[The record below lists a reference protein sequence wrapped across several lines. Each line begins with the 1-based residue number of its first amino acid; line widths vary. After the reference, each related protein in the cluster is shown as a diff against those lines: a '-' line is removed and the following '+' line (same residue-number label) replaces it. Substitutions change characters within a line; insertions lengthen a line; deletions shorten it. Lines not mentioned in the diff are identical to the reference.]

1 MHSAFSFKANHKKT
15 GRRKLCPVLFFMA
28 LGLSVSGICYGA
40 ISDDLLRKGQEKMR
54 DKDYVGA
61 IVYFES
67 AHKADPYNKNVHKN
81 LSVAYNNIAVL
92 HAGKGDLQNAVRNGL
107 QALRFDPDSASI
119 KEQVAVFYNNLA
131 LSMLDS
137 GKYKDAR
144 DAMEKA
150 LEYSPDSMVLKKN
163 LYNVLLQYANYQE
176 ARKNDSIAIKL
187 AMQAIDIAPDITE
200 GYVFLGNIYY
210 KQDKFTE
217 ALKYWQKALLLSP
230 ENENLNKRIDALKR
244 EKIVERDFDTERKSF
259 FRIRFDRELDSR
271 YVGIILDILD
281 DARRSL
287 RNGFGF
293 YSDEVIPVII
303 YDDSQFEQATAQP
316 HWTQGLYD
324 GKIRIRY
331 QDVSRDD
338 ANLRRVL
345 FHEYAHAMIFMHV
358 GNNIPIWL
366 NEGFAQF
373 NEPDTEFTVSDKIF
387 LSGYIKRRGSF
398 SLELLDPMFT
408 KKSDPEAIRAA
419 YLEARLF
426 FDYLIDKYTKY
437 RMKRC
442 LEALKQGKPWQ
453 KAFTEAYQVSA
464 DRMEK
469 NFNNYLD
476 DLLR

>member
-1 MHSAFSFKANHKKT
+1 MHSAFSFNANYKKT
-15 GRRKLCPVLFFMA
+15 GRRIMRSVLLFTVLC
-28 LGLSVSGICYGA
+28 LGVSSICYGA

-54 DKDYVGA
+54 DKDYAGA

-67 AHKADPYNKNVHKN
+67 AHKADPYNKNVYKN
-81 LSVAYNNIAVL
+81 LSVAYNNLAVL
-92 HAGKGDLQNAVRNGL
+92 YAERGELDNAVRNGL
-107 QALRFDPDSASI
+107 QALRFDPDNAPI

-137 GKYKDAR
+137 GKYKNAK

-150 LEYSPDSMVLKKN
+150 LEYSPDSEVLKKN
-163 LYNVLLQYANYQE
+163 LYNALLQYANYQE
-176 ARKNDSIAIKL
+176 ARKNYSIAIKL
-187 AMQAIDIAPDITE
+187 ASQAIDIAPDIAQ
-200 GYVFLGNIYY
+200 GYIFLGNIYY
-210 KQDKFTE
+210 KQDKFSE
-217 ALKYWQKALLLSP
+217 ALKHWQKAFLISP
-230 ENENLNKRIDALKR
+230 ENESLKSRIDALKR
-244 EKIVERDFDTERKSF
+244 EKIVERDFGTEKKSL

-287 RNGFGF
+287 RNEFGF
-293 YSDEVIPVII
+293 YSDETIPVIV
-303 YDDSQFEQATAQP
+303 YDDRQFEQATAQP

-338 ANLRRVL
+338 TNLRRVL

-358 GNNIPIWL
+358 GINIPLWL

-373 NEPDTEFTVSDKIF
+373 NEPDTEFSIADKTF
-387 LSGYIKRRGSF
+387 LSGYINRYGSF
-398 SLELLDPMFT
+398 SLESIDSMFT
-408 KKSDPEAIRAA
+408 KKNDPETIRAA
-419 YLEARLF
+419 YLESRLF

-437 RMKRC
+437 RMKRF

-453 KAFTEAYQVSA
+453 KAFIEAYQVSTG
-464 DRMEK
+464 RMEK